1 MSVSTE
7 IAVSILAAVAILTLL
22 GALGVALIIAS
33 AWQDYQRTRSAAAT
47 TPSLGLSGAA
57 LFRRALARKCPACGC
72 GAIESSIF
80 RMNPACPHC
89 GVMFWRAEGEWM
101 GPTVINYFATFSA
114 ALAAWAVLVLLNAPE
129 WLQLVLASAAAVL
142 AVLLATPWSRSFWTL
157 FLYLNGE
164 VR

>member
-1 MSVSTE
+1 MSITAE

-22 GALGVALIIAS
+22 GALGIALIIAS
-33 AWQDYQRTRSAAAT
+33 AWQDYKRTWPETATPAAA
-47 TPSLGLSGAA
+47 LSGAA
-57 LFRRALARKCPACGC
+57 LFRRALARKCPACGG

-80 RMNPACPHC
+80 RMNPACSDC
-89 GVMFWRAEGEWM
+89 GVTFWRAEGEWM
-101 GPTVINYFATFSA
+101 GPTVINYFATFAA
-114 ALAAWAVLVLLNAPE
+114 ALGVWALLVLLNAPE

-142 AVLLATPWSRSFWTL
+142 AVLLVTPWSRSFWTL